1 MSHSIT
7 TKHPGTL
14 RDSTLVQ
21 SIFSLCWVLTK
32 HWICL
37 LMVMTLFLHTK
48 TPGGKLC
55 FCYSQPIENGILNT
69 WHQVTVTFSEAN
81 SIWKYFHFQQ
91 SKGQVIIRWRWPI
104 NNTNTAGYYLPFWKL
119 TAYSAIKKGF
129 YHEMLTIDF
138 AQFKTSASDL
148 LRRSAFSI
156 LRSQKKRWLSMGKRP
171 ALFH

>member
-129 YHEMLTIDF
+129 YNPKPSHESRYSHAKFQENRI
-138 AQFKTSASDL
+138 KTVAVTVL
-148 LRRSAFSI
+148 PFFRS
-156 LRSQKKRWLSMGKRP
+156 RWWPWRHHLC
-171 ALFH
+171 